1 MPLIPLQ
8 FKPGMLR
15 NGTEYEQSNRWRDGS
30 LVRWS
35 EGSLRPVGGW
45 SQFTTT
51 AVNATPRG
59 MHGWRANDDS
69 NNIAVGTYNKLYYI
83 SSSGNLT
90 DITPVGLTAGRE
102 TAAQNTGYGGGYYD
116 VGTYSTPRQPTSTYL
131 PATTW
136 ALDNWGEYLVACSP
150 DDGKIYEWQLDTGTP
165 AAQISNSPSNCQS
178 LVVTEE
184 RFIFALGAGNN
195 PRLVQWC
202 DREDNTTWT
211 PAATNEAGDIELQTN
226 GSIQAAIRVRG
237 RTLIITDTDAHLA
250 TYQGAPYVYGFER
263 VGSACGTE
271 APKSLVAV
279 DQFAFWMG
287 QKGFFIFDG
296 SVSRE
301 LNCDVSDYVFR
312 DINTNQISKVY
323 GVHNSRFSEVWWFY
337 PSENSTENNRYVM
350 YDYKDQI
357 WTFGNLSRTSA
368 IDTGILRYPV
378 WTTSDGYLYF
388 HEYGF
393 NHGGDTVFVE
403 SGPVSIGNGDQIM
416 KVNNLIPDELTQ
428 GQVTATFKT
437 RFYPNDTERS
447 YGPYTMDNPTSV
459 RFQGRQ
465 IRMRLEST
473 ANTDWRAGIMRIE
486 ASGGGNR

>member
-8 FKPGMLR
+8 FPPGMLR
-15 NGTEYEQSNRWRDGS
+15 NGTEFQQSNRWRDGS

-45 SQFTTT
+45 FQFTDT
-51 AVNATPRG
+51 AVNAAPRG
-59 MHGWRANDDS
+59 MHGWRANDGS
-69 NNIAVGTYNKLYYI
+69 KNIAIGTHNKLYYV
-83 SSSGNLT
+83 SSAGSLT
-90 DITPVGLTAGRE
+90 EITPSGLTSGRVD
-102 TAAQNTGYGGGYYD
+102 AVQNTGYGGGFYG
-116 VGTYSTPRQPTSTYL
+116 VGTYGTPRQPTSNYL

-150 DDGKIYEWQLDTGTP
+150 DDGKIYEWQLSPASP
-165 AAQISNSPSNCQS
+165 AAQISNSPDNCRS
-178 LVVTEE
+178 IVVTEE
-184 RFIFALGAGNN
+184 RFLFALGAGGN

-202 DREDNTTWT
+202 DREDNTLWT

-226 GSIQAAIRVRG
+226 GAIQSGIRVRG
-237 RTLIITDTDAHLA
+237 RTLIVTDTDAHLA
-250 TYQGAPYVYGFER
+250 VYQGAPYVYSFER
-263 VGSACGTE
+263 VGSACGTD
-271 APKSLVAV
+271 APKSLVGV

-287 QKGFFIFDG
+287 QKGFFMFDG

-301 LNCDVSDYVFR
+301 LKCDVSDYVFR
-312 DINTNQISKVY
+312 DINTNQVSKVY
-323 GVHNSRFSEVWWFY
+323 GVHNSRFSEIWWFY
-337 PSENSTENNRYVM
+337 PSGDSVENNRYVI

-378 WTTSDGYLYF
+378 WTTADGYLYF

-393 NHGGDTVFVE
+393 NHSGASVFIE
-403 SGPVSIGNGDQIM
+403 SGPISIGNGDQIM
-416 KVNNLIPDELTQ
+416 KVNQLIPDELTQ

-437 RFYPNDTERS
+437 RFYPNGSEES
-447 YGPYTMDNPTSV
+447 HGPYTMANPTSV

-465 IRMRLEST
+465 IRMRLESSQ
-473 ANTDWRAGIMRIE
+473 NEDWRAGVMRVE
-486 ASGGGNR
+486 ATAGGKR